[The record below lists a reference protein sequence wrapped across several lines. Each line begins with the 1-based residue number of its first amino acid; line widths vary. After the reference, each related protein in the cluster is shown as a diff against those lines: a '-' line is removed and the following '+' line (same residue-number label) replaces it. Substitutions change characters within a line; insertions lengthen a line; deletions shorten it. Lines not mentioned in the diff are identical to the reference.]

1 MVGDL
6 VALMLDES
14 LGISTDYAI
23 IEHDIHS
30 YTAGYVLD
38 PRRTKLKKYWK
49 YTDRWKEEYINQF
62 ADDAVIVSHDTDF
75 SKTLDNTTIQIVCDA
90 VNVVYFARRFQQLHR
105 DAVVDTVR
113 QSMNT
118 VTDAGFVLDYAND
131 ITEWQTYHQFL
142 SRFNVDNVRQL
153 CFVDELRKFM
163 RGLNAC
169 VDVGWAT
176 HVHTRWLERNA

>member
-49 YTDRWKEEYINQF
+49 SEIKNTHQKRPQLI
-62 ADDAVIVSHDTDF
+62 DT
-75 SKTLDNTTIQIVCDA
+75 IP
-90 VNVVYFARRFQQLHR
+90 VVF
-105 DAVVDTVR
+105 
-113 QSMNT
+113 
-118 VTDAGFVLDYAND
+118 
-131 ITEWQTYHQFL
+131 
-142 SRFNVDNVRQL
+142 
-153 CFVDELRKFM
+153 KM
-163 RGLNAC
+163 REIIG
-169 VDVGWAT
+169 
-176 HVHTRWLERNA
+176 